1 MINSLASGMEGLQH
15 FVGKDQNLNPNVQ
28 IVKVFDPVSGA
39 WVLEQKTSG
48 NNFDNQS
55 VRSDVSYKMSAIGEM
70 NTFELN

>member
-1 MINSLASGMEGLQH
+1 M
-15 FVGKDQNLNPNVQ
+15 GKDQNLNPNVQ